1 MGRDALLCSP
11 PHILICCGQ
20 FIHGVISC
28 LWLPVEDGLLL
39 CISGHP
45 VLHLHVLCQV
55 WLTCVCVCV
64 CVCVCCVRYG
74 SRSCLWSGWCV
85 CVREAGMLIM
95 FSPRLQWKCRTPA
108 RESSHSYPTSPCQCQ
123 LNRCH
128 HPTHTHT
135 HTHTHTQT
143 PEYIAERSAE

>member
-55 WLTCVCVCV
+55 WLTLTPMAVWVCVCGCVCVCALSVVDHAHAYGVDYVCVCV
-64 CVCVCCVRYG
+64 CVCV
-74 SRSCLWSGWCV
+74 
-85 CVREAGMLIM
+85 
-95 FSPRLQWKCRTPA
+95 RL
-108 RESSHSYPTSPCQCQ
+108 
-123 LNRCH
+123 
-128 HPTHTHT
+128 
-135 HTHTHTQT
+135 
-143 PEYIAERSAE
+143 